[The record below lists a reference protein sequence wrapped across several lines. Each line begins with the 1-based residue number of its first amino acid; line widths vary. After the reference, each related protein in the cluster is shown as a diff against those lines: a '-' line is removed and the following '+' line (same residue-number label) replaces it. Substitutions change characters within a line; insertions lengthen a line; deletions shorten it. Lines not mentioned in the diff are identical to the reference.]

1 MIMKKLL
8 CASIVAIVLTAVVSC
23 GDSGKYPKP
32 GATGKI
38 GELLVI
44 IDNSYWDSEV
54 GDTIRSIFE
63 KPYPGLANPEKYF
76 TLIPVANSSFLPVMQ
91 KHRNILLISISS
103 EIAEAK
109 LTVSRDLW
117 ATPQIV
123 LNAVGTDVSAVAN
136 VLNAKRDYMLDL
148 YEQEELERQAANVK
162 AFSDTAIYSVIKER
176 FRVDF
181 HLPSGYYTIMRND
194 ADFMWLETQSNH
206 NSIGIF
212 VYEYPFVSDST
223 FTLKYLINKRDS
235 IMKEKVHGSRDSS
248 WMTTTKAPVIPKLE
262 IKKFKGLQYG
272 ELRGL
277 WELVNDYM
285 GGPFVSRS
293 YVDEKERRIVTV
305 EGYVFAPRFDKR
317 DYVRRVLGIINTFSF
332 GETKTNTT
340 SENSKN

>member
-1 MIMKKLL
+1 MKKLL
-8 CASIVAIVLTAVVSC
+8 CASIVVTVLMAIVSC
-23 GDSGKYPKP
+23 GGNTSIPKP

-63 KPYPGLANPEKYF
+63 KPYPMLPQTEKYF

-103 EIAEAK
+103 ELPESK
-109 LTVSRDLW
+109 LTISHDLW
-117 ATPQIV
+117 AKPQIV
-123 LNAVGTDVSAVAN
+123 LNAIGVDISSVAK
-136 VLNAKRDYMLDL
+136 VLDEKREYMINL
-148 YEQEELERQAANVK
+148 YEQAELERQSANVK
-162 AFSDTAIYSVIKER
+162 AYSDTMINRKIKER
-176 FRVDF
+176 FDVDF
-181 HLPSGYYTIMRND
+181 HVPSGYYTIMRND
-194 ADFMWLETQSNH
+194 ADFVWLETQSNH
-206 NSIGIF
+206 NSIGVF
-212 VYEYPFVSDST
+212 VYSYPFVDDST
-223 FTLKYLINKRDS
+223 FTLNYLVNKRDL
-235 IMKEKVHGSRDSS
+235 IMKEKVRGARDSS
-248 WMTTTKAPVIPKLE
+248 WMTTTKFIMPELE

-293 YVDEKERRIVTV
+293 YIDEKKRRIVTV

-317 DYVRRVLGIINTFSF
+317 DHVRRILGIINTFSLADN
-332 GETKTNTT
+332 KTEE
-340 SENSKN
+340 S

>member
-1 MIMKKLL
+1 MKKLL
-8 CASIVAIVLTAVVSC
+8 CASIVATVLMSVVSC
-23 GDSGKYPKP
+23 GDSSNYPKP

-63 KPYPGLANPEKYF
+63 IPYPGLANPEKYF

-91 KHRNILLISISS
+91 KHRNILLISISP
-103 EIAEAK
+103 EIQESK
-109 LTVSRDLW
+109 LTISRDLW

-123 LNAVGTDVSAVAN
+123 LNAVGANVAEVAN
-136 VLNAKRDYMLDL
+136 VLNGKREYMINL

-162 AFSDTAIYSVIKER
+162 AFSDTMIHRTVKER
-176 FRVDF
+176 FNIDF

-206 NSIGIF
+206 NSIGVF
-212 VYEYPFVSDST
+212 VYAYPFVSDST
-223 FTLKYLINKRDS
+223 FTLNYLINKRDS
-235 IMKEKVHGSRDSS
+235 IMKEKVHGARDSS
-248 WMTTTKAPVIPKLE
+248 WMTTTKIPIMPELE
-262 IKKFKGLQYG
+262 IKKFKGLHYG

-293 YVDEKERRIVTV
+293 YIDEKERRIVTV
-305 EGYVFAPRFDKR
+305 EGYIFAPRFDKR
-317 DYVRRVLGIINTFSF
+317 DYIRRVLGIINTFSF
-332 GETKTNTT
+332 GNDSTNKL
-340 SENSKN
+340 SENLKK